1 MTVIRPCSEAHRIL
15 IFVSYPCLGWRELI
29 LLVGRPQPCQRSR
42 GGERGGGAVL
52 LADDDWSALRA
63 ETIRSRYSL
72 HFNSLSKLTC
82 QDLSLSLFAQW
93 QLQHCAFNHSTR
105 REHRESHYHS
115 QSSAGGCF
123 SPYSPEWAGARRA
136 NPLFVQNSLVCMWL
150 PHCKQLGHL
159 MTTLLKDSTSLV
171 LLFFSLFF
179 SLHYCS

>member
-1 MTVIRPCSEAHRIL
+1 MDPPSGIQTVSFPL
-15 IFVSYPCLGWRELI
+15 INTFVFGFFFLRALRKWNGSYSPMLRSTLHSYFCVVPFLGWCELI
-29 LLVGRPQPCQRSR
+29 LLAGRPQPCQRS
-42 GGERGGGAVL
+42 GGGVRGGGAVL
-52 LADDDWSALRA
+52 LADNDWSALRA

-123 SPYSPEWAGARRA
+123 SP
-136 NPLFVQNSLVCMWL
+136 
-150 PHCKQLGHL
+150 
-159 MTTLLKDSTSLV
+159 
-171 LLFFSLFF
+171 
-179 SLHYCS
+179 

>member
-1 MTVIRPCSEAHRIL
+1 MDPPSGIQTVSFPL
-15 IFVSYPCLGWRELI
+15 INTFVFGFFFLRALRKWNGSYSPMLRSTLHSYFCVVPIFRLMWADSALRLPSALPEEWRWGE
-29 LLVGRPQPCQRSR
+29 GRR
-42 GGERGGGAVL
+42 GGATGRQWL
-52 LADDDWSALRA
+52 MALRA

-123 SPYSPEWAGARRA
+123 SP
-136 NPLFVQNSLVCMWL
+136 
-150 PHCKQLGHL
+150 
-159 MTTLLKDSTSLV
+159 
-171 LLFFSLFF
+171 
-179 SLHYCS
+179 